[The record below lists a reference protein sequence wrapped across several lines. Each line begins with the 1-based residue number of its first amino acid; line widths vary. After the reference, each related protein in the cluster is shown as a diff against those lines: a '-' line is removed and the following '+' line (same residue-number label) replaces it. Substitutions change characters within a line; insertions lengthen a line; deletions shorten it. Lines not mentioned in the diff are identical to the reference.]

1 MTFMHIKTDVKMWNF
16 NVEIESISNF
26 KSKVKRADTIKLTM
40 VLWVILQLSSIL
52 ALYRRIKFLLFSIL
66 LGFAHRKIQIK
77 TCTLLNHL
85 MLCCLNTFSVKRL
98 NIFKE
103 SYSFVRDGIPRVS
116 DIE

>member
-1 MTFMHIKTDVKMWNF
+1 MNF
-16 NVEIESISNF
+16 EIQ
-26 KSKVKRADTIKLTM
+26 KQSKRTDTIKLTM

-66 LGFAHRKIQIK
+66 LGLAHRKIQIK

-85 MLCCLNTFSVKRL
+85 MLCCSNTFNVKRL